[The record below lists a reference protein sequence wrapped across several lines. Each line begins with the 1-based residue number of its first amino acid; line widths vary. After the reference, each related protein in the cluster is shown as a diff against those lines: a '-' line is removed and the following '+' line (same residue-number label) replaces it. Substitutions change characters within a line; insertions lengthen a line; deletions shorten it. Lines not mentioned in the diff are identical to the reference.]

1 MPHDLITILG
11 PTASGKTRLACHLA
25 ATFDGEIIS
34 ADSRQIYKGMDIGTG
49 KDLDEFI
56 VGNSPI
62 KHHLIDIVPPGYKY
76 NIEEYQRDFGL
87 ALDAVKANGK
97 FPILCGGSGLYLET
111 ALIGGSFLGISSRPE
126 RVQELEKWSDESL
139 EKRYLACNA
148 LIRENLNAI
157 TKQRKIRAIEIDDF
171 LSQNTRWKPATPAD
185 NNSLIIGI
193 DIDRDMRRKKISD
206 RLSYRMN
213 HGLIEEVETLLANG
227 LSHESLEYY
236 GLEYRWVSFYLR
248 GEITKRELFNGL
260 SIAIHQFAKKQ
271 MTWFRR
277 MEKRGFEIHWLP
289 ATNEIDVNINRII
302 ELLNKELKKGP
313 KSPF

>member
-1 MPHDLITILG
+1 MPYDLITILG
-11 PTASGKTRLACHLA
+11 PTASGKTKLACHLA
-25 ATFDGEIIS
+25 ALINGEIIS

-56 VGNSPI
+56 VGNRPI

-111 ALIGGSFLGISSRPE
+111 ALIGGSFLGIPSRPE
-126 RVQELEKWSDESL
+126 RIIELEKWTDELL
-139 EKRYLACNA
+139 EKR
-148 LIRENLNAI
+148 LIECSELVRKQLNP
-157 TKQRKIRAIEIDDF
+157 TTRQRKIRAIEIDDF
-171 LSQNTRWKPATPAD
+171 LRQNTSWKPATPAD

-302 ELLNKELKKGP
+302 ELLNKE
-313 KSPF
+313 

>member
-1 MPHDLITILG
+1 MPYDLITILG
-11 PTASGKTRLACHLA
+11 PTASGKTKLACHLA
-25 ATFDGEIIS
+25 ALIDGEIIS
-34 ADSRQIYKGMDIGTG
+34 ADSRQFYKGMDIGTG
-49 KDLDEFI
+49 KDLAEFI
-56 VGNSPI
+56 VGNRPI
-62 KHHLIDIVPPGYKY
+62 NYHLIDIVPPGYKY

-97 FPILCGGSGLYLET
+97 FPILCGGSGLYIET
-111 ALIGGSFLGISSRPE
+111 ALNGGSFLGIPSRPE
-126 RVQELEKWSDESL
+126 RIIQLDQWTDELL
-139 EKRYLACNA
+139 EKRFSECSELV
-148 LIRENLNAI
+148 RKQLNP
-157 TKQRKIRAIEIDDF
+157 TTRQRKIRAIEIDDF
-171 LSQNTRWKPATPAD
+171 LSQNTSWKPATPIL

-193 DIDRDMRRKKISD
+193 DIDRDLRRQKISD

-227 LSHESLEYY
+227 LSYESLEYY

-260 SIAIHQFAKKQ
+260 SIAIHQYAKKQ

-289 ATNEIDVNINRII
+289 ATNEIDVNLDLILK
-302 ELLNKELKKGP
+302 LLNNE
-313 KSPF
+313 

>member
-1 MPHDLITILG
+1 MPHDLITVLG

-25 ATFDGEIIS
+25 AAIDGEIIS
-34 ADSRQIYKGMDIGTG
+34 ADSRQFYKGMDIGTG
-49 KDLDEFI
+49 KDLHEFI
-56 VGNSPI
+56 VGNHSI

-87 ALDAVKANGK
+87 ALDEVKTNGK
-97 FPILCGGSGLYLET
+97 FPILCGGSGLYIET
-111 ALIGGSFLGISSRPE
+111 ALRGGSFLGIPSRPE
-126 RVQELEKWSDESL
+126 RIIELDKWTDEFL
-139 EKRYLACNA
+139 DKRFSECSELV
-148 LIRENLNAI
+148 RKQLNP
-157 TKQRKIRAIEIDDF
+157 TTRQRKIRAIEIDDF
-171 LSQNTRWKPATPAD
+171 LSQNRSWKPITPIE
-185 NNSLIIGI
+185 NKTLIIGI
-193 DIDRDMRRKKISD
+193 DIDRDLRRQKISD

-213 HGLIEEVETLLANG
+213 NGLIEEVEKLLANG

-277 MEKRGFEIHWLP
+277 MEKRGFEIHWLT
-289 ATNEIDVNINRII
+289 ATNEINVNIDLI
-302 ELLNKELKKGP
+302 LKQLNEV
-313 KSPF
+313 